1 MTASTKGTGA
11 HWVGRSIRR
20 LEDPALVA
28 GCGRFTADLPAAHR
42 VRFVR
47 SQLPA
52 GRIENIVAPAG
63 ATVVT
68 AADLAGVGPI
78 RPMLHKFN
86 YVPVGQPVLAS
97 GVVRF
102 VGEPIAAVVAAR
114 AEEAEDLPSGSRLG
128 SPRRRR

>member
-1 MTASTKGTGA
+1 MTAPTKGSGTA
-11 HWVGRSIRR
+11 WVGRSIRR

-28 GCGRFTADLPAAHR
+28 GCGRFTADLPAVHR

-47 SQLPA
+47 SPLA
-52 GRIENIVAPAG
+52 SGRLEKIAVPDG
-63 ATVVT
+63 ATVIT
-68 AADLAGVGPI
+68 AADLAGVGEI

-102 VGEPIAAVVAAR
+102 VGEPVAAVVSAS
-114 AEEAEDLPSGSRLG
+114 AEEA
-128 SPRRRR
+128 